1 MVMSRHYGMDWLR
14 IGAFALL
21 ILYHIGMVFVPWGYH
36 VKTAQPAAWVEIPLL
51 LTNPW
56 RLTLLFVVSGY
67 ASRALF
73 ARSSGVGAFLGNRNR
88 RLLVPLVFGIAVI
101 VPPQAWVELTT
112 QHDYAHGFGWFWLH
126 DYFSFTRRTGVA
138 LPNWNHLWF
147 VVYLW
152 VYTVALAALML
163 LPGTAWLQRAF
174 DRLFASRRAL
184 LLPLGFVLIT
194 QYWLFQRLSDTQDLV
209 GDALAHAQYFP
220 AFLFGFGLAGSPAAM
235 SGLARHWKLSAVVA
249 VASYAVLGGLSLAA
263 ITRQSIGIG
272 DFSLGWGDITQ
283 LSRLARVVDSWAAI
297 AALIGIA
304 ERFLNRDGRWRT
316 VLAEAVFPFYII
328 HQTIIVLGEY
338 WLLPLQLDP
347 LVEFAILVPTTIAGC
362 WLFYLVGRRIGWL
375 RPLIG
380 LKRKSRATTAPAHD
394 QHEKLDTGDP
404 RWRRGDRA
412 KPDLA

>member
-1 MVMSRHYGMDWLR
+1 MARHYGMDWLR

-36 VKTAQPAAWVEIPLL
+36 VKTAQPAAWVELPLL

-73 ARSSGVGAFLGNRNR
+73 AKSSGVGGFMANRNR
-88 RLLVPLVFGIAVI
+88 RLLVPLLFGMAVI

-112 QHDYAHGFGWFWLH
+112 QHGYAHGFGWFLLH
-126 DYFSFTRRTGVA
+126 DYFSFTQRSGIV

-147 VVYLW
+147 VLYLW
-152 VYTVALAALML
+152 VYTLALAVLLLM
-163 LPGTAWLQRAF
+163 PGTGGLQGLF
-174 DRLFASRRAL
+174 DRLFGSRRAL
-184 LLPLGFVLIT
+184 LLPLGFMVVT
-194 QYWLFQRLSDTQDLV
+194 QYWLFQRITDTQDLI
-209 GDALAHAQYFP
+209 GDALAHTQYFP
-220 AFLFGFGLAGSPAAM
+220 AFLFGFGLAGSPAVM
-235 SGLARHWKLSAVVA
+235 RGLARHWKLSATVA
-249 VASYAVLGGLSLAA
+249 IACYAILATLTLAA
-263 ITRQSIGIG
+263 ISAQPIAIGEVSLSWDNLTR
-272 DFSLGWGDITQ
+272 
-283 LSRLARVVDSWAAI
+283 LSRLTRVIDCWAAI

-304 ERFLNRDGRWRT
+304 ERFLNRDGAWRK

-338 WLLPLQLDP
+338 WLLPLNLSP
-347 LVEFAILVPTTIAGC
+347 LAEFAILLPATIAGC

-380 LKRKSRATTAPAHD
+380 LKRTARATTPPH
-394 QHEKLDTGDP
+394 HERYAKLDAGGP
-404 RWRRGDRA
+404 RRRRGDRTR
-412 KPDLA
+412 PDPA